1 MGNSFTVDTNDEMVD
16 IDFEKTL
23 NLHRIEKCVYIK
35 KDYKCLYIYLNY
47 VTYYIHNSV
56 SNVTFIYQMENKSI
70 YLLQMK
76 YSKPSKFAKMN
87 KTLSRFE
94 F

>member
-35 KDYKCLYIYLNY
+35 KDYKFLYIYLNY
-47 VTYYIHNSV
+47 VTYYIHI
-56 SNVTFIYQMENKSI
+56 TFIYQMENKSI
-70 YLLQMK
+70 YLLEMK

-87 KTLSRFE
+87 KTLARFE